1 MNKTKSITLTTFLI
15 LVVLVPINTVY
26 GHGWGLDI
34 TNIDFNGRKITVS
47 VELPQYFEESEDKII
62 KIIAFD
68 EEEEQNAKNV
78 TFLIGLYKNDKT
90 IFRNYFFTPDGDL
103 SIHVKPTEDGET
115 EILAQQ
121 DSLLGA
127 WYETE
132 EQPIELVGPIF
143 ESGGLFHFEIEGDKQ
158 TIFEQ
163 VKKFNKKVG
172 IAINPDTK
180 ISEIVPFLDKV
191 DLVLIM
197 SVYPGWSGQQ
207 FIIEAIEK
215 VEYLAEYKGKYKFE
229 IDVDGGINLENAKKL
244 RNADILSSSSTILK
258 AKNPNHV
265 IKLLKYS

>member
-1 MNKTKSITLTTFLI
+1 MKKVAVSIHATENFTPEIIKGLE
-15 LVVLVPINTVY
+15 
-26 GHGWGLDI
+26 GLDYI
-34 TNIDFNGRKITVS
+34 HIDVMDGKFVNNIRNNLDVFKIVKKNYKTPIIAHLMVVNPIDFI
-47 VELPQYFEESEDKII
+47 DKII
-62 KIIAFD
+62 QYVDVF
-68 EEEEQNAKNV
+68 
-78 TFLIGLYKNDKT
+78 
-90 IFRNYFFTPDGDL
+90 
-103 SIHVKPTEDGET
+103 
-115 EILAQQ
+115 
-121 DSLLGA
+121 
-127 WYETE
+127 
-132 EQPIELVGPIF
+132 
-143 ESGGLFHFEIEGDKQ
+143 LFHFEIEGDKQ

-191 DLVLIM
+191 DLVLVM